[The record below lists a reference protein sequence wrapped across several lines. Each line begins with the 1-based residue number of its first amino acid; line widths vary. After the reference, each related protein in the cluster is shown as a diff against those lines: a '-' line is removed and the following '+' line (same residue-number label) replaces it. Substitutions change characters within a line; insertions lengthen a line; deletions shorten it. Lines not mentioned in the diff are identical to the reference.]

1 MKKIIYITNT
11 SHTLVSLRMNL
22 MKSMKRDGY
31 DVYAGAPR
39 DKNSNIIVD
48 NKISFCNI
56 PMSQTGMNIIEEV
69 RTIIYLIKTFLRVKP
84 DIIHLYSIKAVVW
97 GGLSAVF
104 FPSSKVVSTFTGM
117 GILRSCSE
125 RLQGVLFAIIR
136 FSHNRNKKYIFQNQP
151 DLEFFEKYT
160 KISGCTYM
168 ISGSGVDT
176 EFFKRDNE
184 NSGKRTF
191 LMFSRML
198 YSKGVL
204 EYLNA
209 VKKLNDSVS
218 DQADFLLLGGAYP
231 SNPNQIAEE
240 WLAGN
245 DAIDSRLLLS
255 KSAEAK
261 VEWIEHSN
269 NVLKYLNKSDV
280 VILPT
285 YYPEG
290 LPRSLLEAMSC
301 ENAII
306 TTKMP
311 GCEDVVDGSNGFLV
325 DPKNV
330 DQLKKCI
337 EKFILMS
344 NSDFKNMKKRSR
356 KLVLQRFSDDVVIR
370 KYKEIYSGI

>member
-136 FSHNRNKKYIFQNQP
+136 FSHNRNKKYIFQLQHVLPCKYCRDN
-151 DLEFFEKYT
+151 FENNLKKIPLNADALKNRENFSKWMYKLHETVNRSLGKKSGLKFRDVQDRYEHFRARCLNDQVKT
-160 KISGCTYM
+160 KKEKGCTDSLYGM
-168 ISGSGVDT
+168 
-176 EFFKRDNE
+176 K
-184 NSGKRTF
+184 GKCI
-191 LMFSRML
+191 
-198 YSKGVL
+198 
-204 EYLNA
+204 LNI
-209 VKKLNDSVS
+209 VPKKLKLNS
-218 DQADFLLLGGAYP
+218 F
-231 SNPNQIAEE
+231 QI
-240 WLAGN
+240 
-245 DAIDSRLLLS
+245 
-255 KSAEAK
+255 
-261 VEWIEHSN
+261 
-269 NVLKYLNKSDV
+269 
-280 VILPT
+280 
-285 YYPEG
+285 
-290 LPRSLLEAMSC
+290 
-301 ENAII
+301 
-306 TTKMP
+306 
-311 GCEDVVDGSNGFLV
+311 
-325 DPKNV
+325 DPKCKITRG
-330 DQLKKCI
+330 KK
-337 EKFILMS
+337 K
-344 NSDFKNMKKRSR
+344 
-356 KLVLQRFSDDVVIR
+356 
-370 KYKEIYSGI
+370 